1 MGTIAT
7 RRGRVS
13 LPHQIYHVTT
23 TTMDRR
29 PLFDSFSIAS
39 TCARTF
45 ANSVQSEHSEL
56 QAWVLIPDH
65 VHWLI
70 QLRESGSLAAC
81 VRRLKSA
88 SARQI
93 RHEHPTV
100 HAVWQS
106 GYYDHA
112 LRKDE
117 SVETMARYIVANPI
131 RAGLV
136 TSVRNY
142 PFWDAVWL

>member
-7 RRGRVS
+7 RRGRIS
-13 LPHQIYHVTT
+13 LPQQIYHVTT
-23 TTMDRR
+23 ATMNRR
-29 PLFDSFSIAS
+29 QLFDSFPVAS
-39 TCARTF
+39 ACARTF
-45 ANSVQSEHSEL
+45 AGSIGSERANL
-56 QAWVLIPDH
+56 LAWVLMPDH

-70 QLRESGSLAAC
+70 QMSELCSLAAC

-100 HAVWQS
+100 HSVWQR

-112 LRKDE
+112 LRNEE
-117 SVETMARYIVANPI
+117 SVEAVARYIVANPI

-136 TSVRNY
+136 RSVRDY